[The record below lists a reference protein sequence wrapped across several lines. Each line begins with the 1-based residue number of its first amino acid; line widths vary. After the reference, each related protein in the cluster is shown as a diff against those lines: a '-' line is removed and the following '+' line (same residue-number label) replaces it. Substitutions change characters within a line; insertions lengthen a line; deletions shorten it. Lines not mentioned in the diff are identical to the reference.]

1 MSETKNNENAQIIVE
16 YNNQN
21 LINNNQHNLVVAQ
34 NGENNIPLTNE
45 PFMGPQDNIQLNN
58 PQSSNKKTKKKH
70 SLPCLFLI
78 CFSVCIIMF
87 GVSIAS
93 LYLVAYLI
101 GSAMQGNFDWW
112 E

>member
-1 MSETKNNENAQIIVE
+1 MSETQNNENTQIKLE

-78 CFSVCIIMF
+78 CFSV
-87 GVSIAS
+87 SS
-93 LYLVAYLI
+93 LILNLKSHLVVWHLLFKYSLLI
-101 GSAMQGNFDWW
+101 K
-112 E
+112 